1 MFKPSKKSLHP
12 TPENAPP
19 FPDVDTNAGGFFVAF
34 IRPLTDKFVLAL
46 ALFVVGTVA
55 VIEGVALA
63 RLIPLHAP
71 KPYFLEV
78 ERDADGQPTGRVERS
93 NRVASEFN
101 PTEANKRYFLKQWLT
116 WTMSISPKLSKDV
129 WLPKAS
135 SWTRGK
141 ATNQL
146 DDWVNNKEKV
156 GERIEREKTL
166 TREFRSASISFIDS
180 SVAIANVTLV
190 ERINGVPKNP
200 VRKIVTIEHALV
212 PLESEDQEYEN
223 PIGLAITGFVVNDD
237 MEK

>member
-1 MFKPSKKSLHP
+1 MFKHSKKSLHIA
-12 TPENAPP
+12 PENIPP
-19 FPDVDTNAGGFFVAF
+19 FPDPDADAGGYFVAF
-34 IRPLTDKFVLAL
+34 IKPLTDKFVLVL
-46 ALFVVGTVA
+46 ALFIVGAAAVV
-55 VIEGVALA
+55 EGIALT

-71 KPYFLEV
+71 KPYFVEV
-78 ERDADGQPTGRVERS
+78 ERDAEGQPTGRVERS
-93 NRVASEFN
+93 NRVATEFN
-101 PTEANKRYFLKQWLT
+101 PTEANKRYFMKQWLN

-146 DDWVNNKEKV
+146 DDWVNNKEKI

-166 TREFRSASISFIDS
+166 TREVKSVSISFLDS
-180 SVAIANVTLV
+180 SVAVATVTLV

-200 VRKIVTIEHALV
+200 IRKIVTLEHALV
-212 PLESEDQEYEN
+212 PLESEDQEYDN